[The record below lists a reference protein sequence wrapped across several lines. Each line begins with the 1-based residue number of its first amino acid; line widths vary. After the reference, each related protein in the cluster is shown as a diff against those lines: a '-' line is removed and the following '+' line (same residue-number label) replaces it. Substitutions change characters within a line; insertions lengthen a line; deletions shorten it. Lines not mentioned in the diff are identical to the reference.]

1 MEGHS
6 FLAGS
11 LLISYIEHMC
21 SCYSEISL
29 VHTFRSCVFFSICFL
44 CLSFLPLGRKRLP
57 MTTEVIYLSHLYY
70 LLEHSFFFSST
81 MRWNVTKIYSC
92 ISQMSSSL
100 LSTKSCGSLVKDLC
114 QRPEK
119 S

>member
-11 LLISYIEHMC
+11 LLISCLEHMC

-29 VHTFRSCVFFSICFL
+29 VHTFRSHVFFSICFL
-44 CLSFLPLGRKRLP
+44 SLSFLPLGRKRLP

-70 LLEHSFFFSST
+70 LLEHSFFFFQNEVECNQNIFLHQP
-81 MRWNVTKIYSC
+81 NVILT
-92 ISQMSSSL
+92 SL
-100 LSTKSCGSLVKDLC
+100 Y
-114 QRPEK
+114 
-119 S
+119 